1 VIDVTRCAA
10 ELVEE
15 IGRIVRAGMS
25 VPASSE
31 DVVAFGC
38 FTCRPYGR
46 AMGFTRKEGDY
57 R

>member
-38 FTCRPYGR
+38 FTCRPHGR
-46 AMGFTRKEGDY
+46 AMRFTRNEGDY